1 MATYLLKSPKFTHYF
16 SKLKD
21 KDIRFLLWLI
31 GISTLILFAC
41 SSLRH
46 ILFQSTA
53 FDLGIFDQA
62 VYLISQGQTPIS
74 SYMGYHILGDH
85 AAFIWYP
92 LALLYKIYPSVY
104 WLFAVQA
111 LALSLGAMPTWCLA
125 RQAGLKSS
133 QANAIAVAY
142 LLHPQIFNIN
152 LFDFHPEVI
161 ALPALLT
168 AIWCAREKRFWW
180 FCLNIIIVLACKAVL
195 SLTVA
200 AMGVWLLGFEKRRKY
215 GALALVLGIAWFV
228 IASGI
233 IIPEFSGRE
242 AAAVGRFSYLGNSVF
257 EIIQNL
263 IFKPGLILVKIFN
276 FDNLAYLLLLFLP
289 IAWGL
294 SRKSILPLVGA
305 IPCIAINI
313 IADYQ
318 PQKDL
323 VHHYSL
329 PALPFLLLAVIA
341 SLVAGKGLVQSPR
354 GIVIWSLIG
363 FLLLAKF
370 TYFGGIYL
378 KSLDN
383 WQATREAISQVQ
395 PQVSVLTT
403 ASISAHL
410 SHRKLINLTNVD
422 SPPANLTDFK
432 YILLNIRHPGWLSN
446 VLFAKNLAS
455 RLESHNEFKLIY
467 QRDEV
472 YLFKRGVG
480 SRE

>member
-1 MATYLLKSPKFTHYF
+1 MATYQQKSPEFTHYF

-31 GISTLILFAC
+31 SISTLILFAC

-62 VYLISQGQTPIS
+62 VYLISQGQTPVS
-74 SYMGYHILGDH
+74 SYMDYHILGDH
-85 AAFIWYP
+85 AALIWYP

-111 LALSLGAMPTWCLA
+111 LALSLGAMPAWCLA

-133 QANAIAVAY
+133 QATAIAVAY
-142 LLHPQIFNIN
+142 LLHPQVFNIN

-200 AMGVWLLGFEKRRKY
+200 AMGVWLLGFEKRRRY
-215 GALALVLGIAWFV
+215 GALVLVLGIAWFI
-228 IASGI
+228 IASAV
-233 IIPEFSGRE
+233 IIPQFSGRE

-263 IFKPGLILVKIFN
+263 IFKPELILGKIFN
-276 FDNLAYLLLLFLP
+276 LDNLAYLLLLFVP
-289 IAWGL
+289 FTWGL
-294 SRKSILPLVGA
+294 SRRSILPLFGA

-313 IADYQ
+313 IADYL

-341 SLVAGKGLVQSPR
+341 SLVAGQGLVQSPR
-354 GIVIWSLIG
+354 GIVIWSLVG

-395 PQVSVLTT
+395 PQASVLTT
-403 ASISAHL
+403 APISAHL
-410 SHRKLINLTNVD
+410 SHRKLINLTKAD
-422 SPPANLTDFK
+422 SPPTNLTDFK

-446 VLFAKNLAS
+446 VKFAKNLTS
-455 RLESHNEFKLIY
+455 QLESHNEFKLIY

-472 YLFKRGVG
+472 YLFKRV
-480 SRE
+480 

>member
-1 MATYLLKSPKFTHYF
+1 MAANLQKYPNLAHYF
-16 SKLKD
+16 SNLNNKQ
-21 KDIRFLLWLI
+21 IQFLLSLV
-31 GISTLILFAC
+31 GISTLILFTC

-111 LALSLGAMPTWCLA
+111 LALSLGAIPTWCLA

-133 QANAIAVAY
+133 QANALAIAY
-142 LLHPQIFNIN
+142 LLHPQVFNVN

-180 FCLNIIIVLACKAVL
+180 FCLNLIIVLACKAVL
-195 SLTVA
+195 SLTIA
-200 AMGVWLLGFEKRRKY
+200 AMGIWLLGFEKRRWY
-215 GALALVLGIAWFV
+215 GILAIVLGIGWFF

-233 IIPEFSGRE
+233 IIPQFSGRE

-263 IFKPGLILVKIFN
+263 IFKPGLILSKIFN
-276 FDNLAYLLLLFLP
+276 LDNFGYVLLLIVP

-294 SRKSILPLVGA
+294 SRKSVVPLVGA
-305 IPCIAINI
+305 IPCIAVNI

-323 VHHYSL
+323 VHQYTI
-329 PALPFLLLAVIA
+329 PALPFLFLAIIA
-341 SLVAGKGLVQSPR
+341 SLAAGKGLVQSSR
-354 GIVIWSLIG
+354 GIIIWSLIG

-370 TYFGGIYL
+370 THFGGKYL
-378 KSLDN
+378 ESVDN
-383 WQATREAISQVQ
+383 WQATRQAISQVQ
-395 PQVSVLTT
+395 PQASILTT
-403 ASISAHL
+403 AAISAHL
-410 SHRKLINLTNVD
+410 SHRKLINLTNAD
-422 SPPANLTDFK
+422 SPPKNLTDFE
-432 YILLNIRHPGWLSN
+432 YVLLNNRHPGWGSN
-446 VLFAKNLAS
+446 IEFTNNLAS
-455 RLESHNEFKLIY
+455 QLESHNDFKLLF

-472 YLFKRGVG
+472 YLFKRGKG
-480 SRE
+480 

>member
-1 MATYLLKSPKFTHYF
+1 MATNLQKSHKLTYMLGNLKNKNIRLL
-16 SKLKD
+16 
-21 KDIRFLLWLI
+21 LLLI
-31 GISTLILFAC
+31 GINTLVLFAC

-62 VYLISQGQTPIS
+62 VYLISQGETPIS

-85 AAFIWYP
+85 AAFVWYP
-92 LALLYKIYPSVY
+92 LALLYKIYPTVY
-104 WLFAVQA
+104 WLFAIQS
-111 LALSLGAMPTWCLA
+111 LALSLGAIPTWCLA

-133 QANAIAVAY
+133 LANAIAVAY
-142 LLHPQIFNIN
+142 LLHPQVFNVN

-180 FCLNIIIVLACKAVL
+180 FCLNVIIVLACKAVL

-200 AMGVWLLGFEKRRKY
+200 AMGIWLLGFEKRRRY
-215 GALALVLGIAWFV
+215 GILAIVLGIGWFL
-228 IASGI
+228 IASGV
-233 IIPEFSGRE
+233 IIPQFSGRE

-263 IFKPGLILVKIFN
+263 IFKPGLILSKIFN
-276 FDNLAYLLLLFLP
+276 LDNFGYILLLFIP

-294 SRKSILPLVGA
+294 SHQSIVPLFGA
-305 IPCIAINI
+305 IPCIAVNI

-323 VHHYSL
+323 VHQYSI

-341 SLVAGKGLVQSPR
+341 SLAVGKGLVEHPR
-354 GIVIWSLIG
+354 GIIIWSLVG

-370 TYFGGIYL
+370 THFGGRYL
-378 KSLDN
+378 DSVDN
-383 WQATREAISQVQ
+383 WQAKRQAISLVQ
-395 PQVSVLTT
+395 PQASVLTT
-403 ASISAHL
+403 ASISTHL
-410 SHRKLINLTNVD
+410 SHRKLINLANVD
-422 SPPANLTDFK
+422 SPPKNLTD
-432 YILLNIRHPGWLSN
+432 YEYVLLDNRHPGWGSN
-446 VLFAKNLAS
+446 IEFSKNLTS
-455 RLESHNEFKLIY
+455 QLESHNEFKLLF

-472 YLFKRGVG
+472 YLFKGKKG
-480 SRE
+480 